1 MRFAQFMA
9 KPIHELWLNSCRPRQ
24 FIASHLTRI
33 KHIFNE
39 DAVALGRLVDGDVG
53 NGADELTVL
62 DDGRA
67 RHECGQEGTTNF
79 RIIY

>member
-33 KHIFNE
+33 KHIF
-39 DAVALGRLVDGDVG
+39 DKDSVALGRLVDGDVG
-53 NGADELTVL
+53 NGANELTVL
-62 DDGRA
+62 EEGRA
-67 RHECGQEGTTNF
+67 RHEWGQ
-79 RIIY
+79 